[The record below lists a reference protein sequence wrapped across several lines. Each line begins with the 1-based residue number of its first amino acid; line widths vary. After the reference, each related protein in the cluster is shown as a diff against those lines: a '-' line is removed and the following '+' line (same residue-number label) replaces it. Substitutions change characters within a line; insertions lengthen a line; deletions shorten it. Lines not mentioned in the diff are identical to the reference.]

1 MDFEVDVSGGDL
13 LSRDFVVCLA
23 SKDGITIKG
32 FKTTSDLV
40 EKLALN
46 HRVGK
51 YRYDYSKKGK
61 ANLKIRLYCGI
72 VYYLVKSIQAE
83 KVMLLLCK
91 DFDGREDDIKPAL
104 KYLLESK
111 LGVEVEGILF
121 SRLEE
126 DSIAHKYSYLMRKD
140 SLNQMK
146 TYINISFKELEEFI
160 KKK

>member
-1 MDFEVDVSGGDL
+1 MDFEVDVSGEDL

-32 FKTTSDLV
+32 FKTTSEIV

-46 HRVGK
+46 HRAGK

-72 VYYLVKSIQAE
+72 VYYLVKSTQAE

-91 DFDGREDDIKPAL
+91 DFDGREDDIKNAL
-104 KYLLESK
+104 NYLLESK
-111 LGVEVEGILF
+111 LGLNVEGILF
-121 SRLEE
+121 SRLEK
-126 DSIAHKYSYLMRKD
+126 DALAHKYAYLMRKD

-146 TYINISFKELEEFI
+146 TYINISFQELEEFV
-160 KKK
+160 KTR